1 MSWSSRKKQECI
13 FCNVFFPKGIFLTF
27 LFYLNV
33 KCIEWIFRTYIL
45 LHNKKHDFI
54 HFCSLFLT
62 PCYIHPRVFCTKKGA
77 IAGVSCEFYALFQKS
92 YSIEHLQS
100 GISDSDTL
108 AQVFSFEFCKNL
120 KNTFLWNTS
129 RRLLL
134 NKAFGECLVVVKR
147 NLPLWNLKIWSTWKL
162 KKNTWRIVTCVCSMV
177 ISWSSSNCAR

>member
-1 MSWSSRKKQECI
+1 MSWSSQKKQECI
-13 FCNVFFPKGIFLTF
+13 FCNAFFPKGIFLTF

-62 PCYIHPRVFCTKKGA
+62 PCYIHPGVFCTKKGA

-108 AQVFSFEFCKNL
+108 AQVFSFEFCKIF
-120 KNTFLWNTS
+120 KNTFFMEHLQTTASELSFWWMFSGCQKKFAPMKFENM
-129 RRLLL
+129 
-134 NKAFGECLVVVKR
+134 KYM
-147 NLPLWNLKIWSTWKL
+147 KI